1 MKKQNRDFLK
11 FTSIVIVFG
20 ILMTSCGSTTLIRSI
35 PEGAKIYVDG
45 EPVGVT
51 PYEHYDTK
59 IVGSNTQIRLIMD
72 GYEDINTRITRDEE
86 VDVGALIGG
95 ILLPPIPL
103 LWVMKYKPQHTFEM
117 VPYQENIEEVTEA
130 TEEVISGSGISPTKA
145 SKLVTIKELQDR
157 GILTQDEFDAEKKKI
172 LAE

>member
-11 FTSIVIVFG
+11 FTLIVIVFG

-157 GILTQDEFDAEKKKI
+157 GILSQEEFDAEKKKI